1 MHGTR
6 GIGPADLRLNSRTGT
21 VDVDGRTGLVT
32 LDGEPLRSGPAQS
45 VSLNRLY
52 FL

>member
-1 MHGTR
+1 MVG
-6 GIGPADLRLNSRTGT
+6 GELMRL
-21 VDVDGRTGLVT
+21 VAGLVT
-32 LDGEPLRSGPAQS
+32 LDGEPLHSEPAES

>member
-1 MHGTR
+1 
-6 GIGPADLRLNSRTGT
+6 

-32 LDGEPLRSGPAQS
+32 LDGEPIRSEPADS